1 MNYVKNNKNF
11 YFFNS
16 LGQLKYL
23 STIKVVDFVIGNSSS
38 GIIEVPELNKFTI
51 NIGDRQKG
59 RLMAKS
65 IIQCNPNKKDITKKI
80 NLIYK
85 KYKNKEII
93 NNSKIYGKA
102 GASMKI
108 YNILKK
114 INLKKIIKK
123 KFYDQ

>member
-1 MNYVKNNKNF
+1 M
-11 YFFNS
+11 
-16 LGQLKYL
+16 KYL

-59 RLMAKS
+59 RLMTKN

-93 NNSKIYGKA
+93 NN
-102 GASMKI
+102 
-108 YNILKK
+108 
-114 INLKKIIKK
+114 
-123 KFYDQ
+123 